1 MKVFT
6 LWGEEEVNS
15 TRICIHCGEEKH
27 VSEIELDR
35 PHTAPRGKGYRNEC
49 KSCRR
54 QINKD
59 ITKLKKEYAHLRPH
73 ITDTCTICQR
83 RGEDIQKTASQGA
96 HKKKDPW
103 VLDHC
108 HHKNEYRGWICNHC
122 NNGLSGFKDN
132 IESMKRAIQYIEGVA
147 ELKTHEVPLLPIK
160 THF

>member
-1 MKVFT
+1 MKRMT
-6 LWGEEEVNS
+6 LWGEEEIND

-54 QINKD
+54 QINRD
-59 ITKLKKEYAHLRPH
+59 INKLKKEYNSIRPH
-73 ITDTCTICQR
+73 ITDECIICQR
-83 RGEDIQKTASQGA
+83 KGEDIQKTASQGA

-108 HHKNEYRGWICNHC
+108 HDKNEYRGWICNHC
-122 NNGLSGFKDN
+122 NNGLSGFKDS
-132 IESMKRAIQYIEGVA
+132 IASMERGMLYLKG
-147 ELKTHEVPLLPIK
+147 ELRKEIPSIPTNTHDSP
-160 THF
+160 